1 MSSRQSRSLS
11 TQSTQ
16 TGRSLMPSGT
26 AVDTP
31 NGSLEMLARFVG
43 RRISCPAPRLF
54 VEPYVFQSEIVDDAV
69 CHHRP
74 ALDPRLP
81 AISKAV
87 VEDDRSRAIRG
98 ELSLDLPNQ
107 LLALIDVALGRLPIE
122 QLLQLRIAIAC
133 VVARRTAAIIFI
145 ELLVRIVD
153 TAAREVEPDLVVFA
167 HDLRESTRCFDD
179 FEFAVDEHIL
189 QLVGQDHRRI

>member
-16 TGRSLMPSGT
+16 TGRSLMPNGT

-122 QLLQLRIAIAC
+122 TASPAPDCNSLCSCAAHRSYNFHR
-133 VVARRTAAIIFI
+133 VVGPDRR
-145 ELLVRIVD
+145 
-153 TAAREVEPDLVVFA
+153 
-167 HDLRESTRCFDD
+167 
-179 FEFAVDEHIL
+179 
-189 QLVGQDHRRI
+189 HRRP